1 MQEIAKEIGAS
12 EEETLEAIEL
22 GNAYDTVSLDSKLPH
37 EGESAPLT
45 LAEFVGD
52 LDASLQSIETYG
64 DLKQAVDC
72 LEPREKAIIYYR
84 FFKDM
89 SQTEV
94 AKRLN
99 ISQMH
104 VSRLQQKA
112 LKRLERTLERLAL
125 SAGLFIRYLSVTWKI
140 NQGGGFINVTA
151 IMVIVA
157 GAVYCMNLIYDPVI
171 SPVLNVITSFCHRIY
186 HRFSAGP
193 CGRTGCSIAGFRARW
208 ALPWLGWH
216 FWLSLCCCG
225 LLVLPKMVDQA
236 TGLAQNFGHYLEVA
250 QKHIDGFLAASK
262 PMLTRLHLP
271 TTTASWTASIPGRS
285 GRSVGRSVD
294 AFVGACRDRVQG
306 ALADHH
312 SRWPRLFCSRIWII
326 SRRRSST

>member
-1 MQEIAKEIGAS
+1 MTTARAFGWSSMLDNDNPTAKKKSSVAEWTEEEAESLFREYVRLRDRKTRDRLVIMHQNLVRFLAGKFANRGEPLEDLVQVGVIGLINAIDRFDPERGTKFSTYATPTIVGEIRRHFRDKAWSLKVPRRLQELNLAANKASEELSQRLGHPPSIQEIAVKVGAS

-22 GNAYDTVSLDSKLPH
+22 GNAYDTVSLDSKLPY

-52 LDASLQSIETYG
+52 IDSSLQSIETYG

-112 LKRLERTLERLAL
+112 LKRLKELL
-125 SAGLFIRYLSVTWKI
+125 S
-140 NQGGGFINVTA
+140 Q
-151 IMVIVA
+151 
-157 GAVYCMNLIYDPVI
+157 
-171 SPVLNVITSFCHRIY
+171 
-186 HRFSAGP
+186 
-193 CGRTGCSIAGFRARW
+193 
-208 ALPWLGWH
+208 
-216 FWLSLCCCG
+216 
-225 LLVLPKMVDQA
+225 
-236 TGLAQNFGHYLEVA
+236 
-250 QKHIDGFLAASK
+250 
-262 PMLTRLHLP
+262 
-271 TTTASWTASIPGRS
+271 
-285 GRSVGRSVD
+285 
-294 AFVGACRDRVQG
+294 
-306 ALADHH
+306 
-312 SRWPRLFCSRIWII
+312 
-326 SRRRSST
+326 